1 MICLQLDR
9 IFSDWIT
16 IRSLYTIKLHFGA
29 VHFITIRQVHWNRFL
44 INIKRYQWVR
54 DQIFANH
61 FQLLSTDLIMAVTT
75 LNSLLALSRP
85 DQELR
90 VNQKTI
96 FSITVI
102 GMRFYNLFIDL
113 HATGFSRNVCTGLS
127 ENLTVI
133 QLIYLVKHLQFY
145 KIK

>member
-1 MICLQLDR
+1 
-9 IFSDWIT
+9 
-16 IRSLYTIKLHFGA
+16 
-29 VHFITIRQVHWNRFL
+29 
-44 INIKRYQWVR
+44 
-54 DQIFANH
+54 
-61 FQLLSTDLIMAVTT
+61 MAVTT